1 MSSILC
7 SIIIPTYN
15 HGSFIDRSVS
25 SALAQTYSNTEVI
38 VVDDGSTDDT
48 GDRLKEYGDK
58 IIYLRKE
65 NEGLGAARNTGIRLS
80 RGRYLQFLDADDTIE
95 KDKLK
100 TQVEIL
106 ERNTALALVY
116 SDCRSTDFEG
126 KETENISY
134 LLREDEDPLPV
145 LMGRVL
151 TSLNACLTRKS
162 AVIGIG
168 MFDECRH
175 AQEDWDFWI
184 RLCLRGYK
192 VKYSPGDFVHYD
204 QTGSEMTKNPELMYW
219 RTRHMLE
226 KYLSDPEFGRLDK
239 SLIDKF
245 VAHQN
250 FQLATRAYNNRWWYA
265 ARRHFLLAAI
275 ANRSV
280 VNSKY
285 WTCIPKTYLFQFID
299 QVTGREVS
307 APKQRSFI

>member
-106 ERNTALALVY
+106 
-116 SDCRSTDFEG
+116 
-126 KETENISY
+126 
-134 LLREDEDPLPV
+134 
-145 LMGRVL
+145 
-151 TSLNACLTRKS
+151 
-162 AVIGIG
+162 
-168 MFDECRH
+168 
-175 AQEDWDFWI
+175 
-184 RLCLRGYK
+184 
-192 VKYSPGDFVHYD
+192 
-204 QTGSEMTKNPELMYW
+204 
-219 RTRHMLE
+219 
-226 KYLSDPEFGRLDK
+226 
-239 SLIDKF
+239 
-245 VAHQN
+245 
-250 FQLATRAYNNRWWYA
+250 
-265 ARRHFLLAAI
+265 
-275 ANRSV
+275 
-280 VNSKY
+280 
-285 WTCIPKTYLFQFID
+285 
-299 QVTGREVS
+299 
-307 APKQRSFI
+307 